1 VTRSTV
7 SLITVGIAAIAL
19 LAAFQFIGGSPAG
32 SAERAGLPLSAQTSA
47 AAPEAGTTPAPVTR
61 QAAAPGPA
69 PATAQSSPAG
79 AAGVQ
84 RFVIVPEQSTVT
96 YRVAETFFREGN
108 RLNTAVGVTKAV
120 RGEVRVNRAD
130 PRLSSIGSIT
140 VDISQ
145 FRSDSERRDQA
156 IRDRWLESTRFPTAQ
171 FTPTS
176 ISGLPSTYREGQEL
190 QLRITGSLKV
200 RDVVRPV
207 AFDAVLKVSGN
218 TLTGTAKTAV
228 KMTDFGFDPPS
239 ILGILRAENDV
250 ALEFAITARA
260 Q

>member
-1 VTRSTV
+1 MTRSTV
-7 SLITVGIAAIAL
+7 SLIAVGIAAIAL
-19 LAAFQFIGGSPAG
+19 LVVFQYVGGSPAD
-32 SAERAGLPLSAQTSA
+32 SA
-47 AAPEAGTTPAPVTR
+47 AQV
-61 QAAAPGPA
+61 
-69 PATAQSSPAG
+69 PATAQIPTTAPSPVAAPPSPAG

-84 RFVIVPEQSTVT
+84 RFVIIPEDSTVT

-120 RGEVRVNRAD
+120 RGEIRVNRED
-130 PRLSSIGSIT
+130 PRLSSIGPIT

-145 FRSDSERRDQA
+145 FRSDSQRRDQA
-156 IRDRWLESTRFPTAQ
+156 IRERWLESARFPTAQ

-176 ISGLPSTYREGQEL
+176 ISGLPSAYRDGQEL
-190 QLRITGSLKV
+190 HLRIAGNLKI

-207 AFDAVLKVSGN
+207 TFDAAMKVSGT
-218 TLTGTAKTAV
+218 TLTGTARAAM

-250 ALEFAITARA
+250 AIEFAITAHA

>member
-1 VTRSTV
+1 MSRSTV

-19 LAAFQFIGGSPAG
+19 LVVFQFVGGSPAD
-32 SAERAGLPLSAQTSA
+32 SAVQVPAAQQ
-47 AAPEAGTTPAPVTR
+47 V
-61 QAAAPGPA
+61 
-69 PATAQSSPAG
+69 PATAQVPATTPSSPAG

-84 RFVIVPEQSTVT
+84 RFVVIPEDSTVT

-108 RLNTAVGVTKAV
+108 RLNTAVGITKAV

-130 PRLSSIGSIT
+130 PRLSSIGPIT

-145 FRSDSERRDQA
+145 FRSDSQRRDQA
-156 IRDRWLESTRFPTAQ
+156 IRERWLESARFPTAQ

-176 ISGLPSTYREGQEL
+176 ISGLPSAYRDGQEL
-190 QLRITGSLKV
+190 QLRIAGNLKI
-200 RDVVRPV
+200 RDVVRPATFETV
-207 AFDAVLKVSGN
+207 MTVSGT
-218 TLTGTAKTAV
+218 TLTGTARAAV

-250 ALEFAITARA
+250 AIEFAITARA

>member
-1 VTRSTV
+1 MTRSTV

-19 LAAFQFIGGSPAG
+19 LAVFQFIGASPAG
-32 SAERAGLPLSAQTSA
+32 SAAQVPATTRIPA
-47 AAPEAGTTPAPVTR
+47 TTQVPETAQV
-61 QAAAPGPA
+61 PA
-69 PATAQSSPAG
+69 PAPPSPVG

-84 RFVIVPEQSTVT
+84 RFVIVPEDSTVT
-96 YRVAETFFREGN
+96 YRVAETFFRDGN
-108 RLNTAVGVTKAV
+108 RLNTAVGITKAV

-130 PRLSSIGSIT
+130 PRLSSIAPIA

-145 FRSDSERRDQA
+145 FRSDSRRRDQA
-156 IRDRWLESTRFPTAQ
+156 IRDRWLESARFPTAQ

-176 ISGLPSTYREGQEL
+176 ISGLPSAYRDGQEL
-190 QLRITGSLKV
+190 QLRIAGNLKI

-207 AFDAVLKVSGN
+207 TFETVMTVSG
-218 TLTGTAKTAV
+218 TALTGTARAAV

-250 ALEFAITARA
+250 AIEFAITARA